1 MNNDLGEVCHDKPV
15 CIHVQKMQQDR
26 KVESGSG

>member
-1 MNNDLGEVCHDKPV
+1 MNDDLGEVCQPV

-26 KVESGSG
+26 KVEPGSG